1 MSLYC
6 CPCVFCFCHDLAV
19 TFYVLISLGG
29 RGTGLGEGEGG
40 GAEVGGRPKE
50 RAERRKERKE
60 NKGKQA
66 KYMII

>member
-1 MSLYC
+1 M
-6 CPCVFCFCHDLAV
+6 
-19 TFYVLISLGG
+19 GG
-29 RGTGLGEGEGG
+29 GGG

-66 KYMII
+66 KYMIIQYYTRLQKSDSYV